1 MDPGPQL
8 FDGLDQTRM
17 GEIEM
22 EGWDDG
28 SRPFA
33 ICQIKLNSVLGWISF
48 KSIAFLADLY

>member
-1 MDPGPQL
+1 
-8 FDGLDQTRM
+8 
-17 GEIEM
+17 M